1 MFIAYQFIIAR
12 KHRNNCWFANW
23 PTYPEGKERRKK
35 TASQWTREHV
45 GGLQDEQIS
54 IPTCWTLKVYV
65 EALPG
70 FSQIFSPDGL
80 NSTSLSQGCILE
92 NGSRSLWNS
101 EHSTQLWEEGRGWG
115 TSKWLDPAHGSTH
128 GHVPSMT
135 SSNNRHPAIGEW
147 INKLCYFHKRNHIQQ
162 KEMYYWNIQQH
173 RLIIQVFCWVKQ
185 AKD

>member
-80 NSTSLSQGCILE
+80 NSTSHSQGCILE
-92 NGSRSLWNS
+92 NGSHCGTVNTAYNS
-101 EHSTQLWEEGRGWG
+101 EKRGGDEEPPSDWIQLMVQLMVMSPQWPPP
-115 TSKWLDPAHGSTH
+115 TTDTL
-128 GHVPSMT
+128 
-135 SSNNRHPAIGEW
+135 
-147 INKLCYFHKRNHIQQ
+147 Q
-162 KEMYYWNIQQH
+162 
-173 RLIIQVFCWVKQ
+173 
-185 AKD
+185 